1 MIGLP
6 LFFIGRAMEK
16 KKTYGQLVVDNWNTP
31 VEDDVIEYRR
41 AMEPEIWNN
50 VVSTAEKASQHS
62 LYRNKDFYVVLL
74 TKVERIGHA
83 VRTFC
88 LARQSCPTP
97 TYKQAVWKYKH
108 NSGTLEYL
116 WSIPDKILY
125 YYILNNKGKVLADK
139 ECAETAKFVILMES
153 GELLEWCKRE
163 NGEKKDA
170 VIKINTEEQ
179 CLTN

>member
-1 MIGLP
+1 MD
-6 LFFIGRAMEK
+6 K
-16 KKTYGQLVVDNWNTP
+16 KKTYGQMVVDNWNTP

-41 AMEPEIWNN
+41 AMEPEIWDNI
-50 VVSTAEKASQHS
+50 VSTAEKAAAHP

-83 VRTFC
+83 VRTFA

-97 TYKQAVWKYKH
+97 VYQQAVWKYH
-108 NSGTLEYL
+108 RDTGALEFL

-125 YYILNNKGKVLADK
+125 YYILNNKQKVLADK

-153 GELLEWCKRE
+153 GELLEWVKRE
-163 NGEKKDA
+163 NFEKKDA
-170 VIKINTEEQ
+170 VIKINTDNEIKND
-179 CLTN
+179 CLA